1 VLALLLIA
9 AATPSRR
16 TRPATARA
24 VRTPTVTPCHNGS
37 VPTPRVPPIADTGRA
52 STDCIVVVD
61 DDEMMVE
68 LMIELLAR
76 AGIADVHGVTDSRE
90 ALRIIQDVDAD
101 LVILD
106 LLMPHVDG
114 FEILGG
120 LRDGEA
126 TAGFRPVLVMTGDG
140 TPATRQRALDLD
152 ATDVL
157 VKPVPM
163 RETIHHVLALLRARH
178 AARRD
183 TCTAAPHPSGTVPAR
198 RGPDGATGALG

>member
-1 VLALLLIA
+1 VTACDKGGVTTPHVL
-9 AATPSRR
+9 
-16 TRPATARA
+16 
-24 VRTPTVTPCHNGS
+24 PTVDSARPC
-37 VPTPRVPPIADTGRA
+37 ADR
-52 STDCIVVVD
+52 IVVVD
-61 DDEMMVE
+61 DDAMMVE
-68 LMIELLAR
+68 LMTELLAR

-90 ALRIIQDVDAD
+90 ALRVIRDVDAD

-126 TAGFRPVLVMTGDG
+126 TTGFRPVLVMTGDD
-140 TPATRQRALDLD
+140 TPATRQRALALD

-163 RETIHHVLALLRARH
+163 RQTIHHVLDLLRARH
-178 AARRD
+178 AAQHD
-183 TCTAAPHPSGTVPAR
+183 TRAADPKPRGTVPTR
-198 RGPDGATGALG
+198 HWPDGATAASG

>member
-1 VLALLLIA
+1 
-9 AATPSRR
+9 
-16 TRPATARA
+16 
-24 VRTPTVTPCHNGS
+24 
-37 VPTPRVPPIADTGRA
+37 
-52 STDCIVVVD
+52 
-61 DDEMMVE
+61 MMVE
-68 LMIELLAR
+68 LMTELLAR

-90 ALRIIQDVDAD
+90 ALRVIRDVDAD

-126 TAGFRPVLVMTGDG
+126 TSGFRPVLVMTGDAN
-140 TPATRQRALDLD
+140 PATRQRALALD

-163 RETIHHVLALLRARH
+163 RQTIHHVLDLLRARH
-178 AARRD
+178 VAQHDARAADPPAR
-183 TCTAAPHPSGTVPAR
+183 GTVPAR
-198 RGPDGATGALG
+198 REPDGATVAPG